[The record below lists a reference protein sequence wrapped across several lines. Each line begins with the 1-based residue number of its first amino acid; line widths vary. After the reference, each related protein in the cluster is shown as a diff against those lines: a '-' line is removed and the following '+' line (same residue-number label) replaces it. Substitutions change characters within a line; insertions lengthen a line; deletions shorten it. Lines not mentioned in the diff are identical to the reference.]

1 MDSVIEIANVSKNYG
16 SVKALRNL
24 NLSVIEGEIFGF
36 LGPNGAGKTTA
47 LRILVDYIR
56 SSSGTCKIFGLD
68 TVKDSSTIKNDIGYL
83 PGNIQLYKSMKAV
96 DLLKYFAN
104 LRGVTDW
111 NYVEHLANRLDS
123 DIGIKIGNMSK
134 GNQQKIGLIQAM
146 MHKPRLLILD
156 EPTSG
161 LDPLIQ
167 EQFFIMIDEIRNAG
181 KTVFMSSHVLS
192 EVERICDRVS
202 ILKNGTVVATEN
214 IETLKIKSAQEFEIH
229 FSTPIQKDAFMSL
242 EEVRDLKFNNNIL
255 KCTVIGSPDNLLKL
269 ATQYTIDKIVTHESN
284 LETTFLSFYED
295 QAEL

>member
-161 LDPLIQ
+161 LDLSLIH
-167 EQFFIMIDEIRNAG
+167 I
-181 KTVFMSSHVLS
+181 
-192 EVERICDRVS
+192 
-202 ILKNGTVVATEN
+202 
-214 IETLKIKSAQEFEIH
+214 
-229 FSTPIQKDAFMSL
+229 
-242 EEVRDLKFNNNIL
+242 
-255 KCTVIGSPDNLLKL
+255 
-269 ATQYTIDKIVTHESN
+269 
-284 LETTFLSFYED
+284 
-295 QAEL
+295 